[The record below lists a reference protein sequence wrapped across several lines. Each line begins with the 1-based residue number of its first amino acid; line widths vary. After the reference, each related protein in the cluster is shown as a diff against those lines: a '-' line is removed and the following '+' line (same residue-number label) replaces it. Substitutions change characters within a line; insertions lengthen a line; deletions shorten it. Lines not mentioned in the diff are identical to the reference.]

1 MSESRAGSERSD
13 FQRPLVMG
21 VLNVTPDS
29 FSDGGKYDSV
39 DSAID
44 HARLLLIGGANII
57 DIGGESTRPGAPRVA
72 PEVEL
77 SRVLPVIDALVAELA
92 ATNRRD
98 VRISV
103 DTMNATT
110 ALAAVSAG
118 AHIINDV
125 SGGLADP
132 KMFSVAAATGA
143 EIVIS
148 HWRGFSDGMDQLN
161 TYLDLAAE
169 VAAELKL
176 RIDAAIA
183 AGVSRNKIILDPGL
197 GFAKDMGQNW
207 ELVARLD
214 ELDKLGL
221 PVLVGAS
228 RKRFIGTIARQDEA
242 ARRVPGSLAVA
253 LAPRGIR
260 VNAISFASVM
270 SASLQA
276 ALKECHA
283 LSLLASPD
291 LAVVTAL
298 GLQERI
304 VDTGPVHARM
314 ARWPKGTLSLY
325 PGAEHEV
332 MMERPDTRARFFDEA
347 CALFDLHL

>member
-1 MSESRAGSERSD
+1 MSESRTGSERSD

-39 DSAID
+39 ESALD

-176 RIDAAIA
+176 RIDAAVA

-228 RKRFIGTIARQDEA
+228 RKRFIAGALDAGLDEA
-242 ARRVPGSLAVA
+242 DTESGQINNGRR
-253 LAPRGIR
+253 
-260 VNAISFASVM
+260 
-270 SASLQA
+270 
-276 ALKECHA
+276 
-283 LSLLASPD
+283 D
-291 LAVVTAL
+291 LATAVLTAL
-298 GLQERI
+298 LLQRKLWGVRVHNVVATNDAIAI
-304 VDTGPVHARM
+304 VEALRF
-314 ARWPKGTLSLY
+314 
-325 PGAEHEV
+325 AE
-332 MMERPDTRARFFDEA
+332 DGKSGQS
-347 CALFDLHL
+347 

>member
-1 MSESRAGSERSD
+1 MSESRPDSNRPD

-29 FSDGGKYDSV
+29 FSDGGDYDSV
-39 DSAID
+39 ESALD
-44 HARLLLIGGANII
+44 HARVLIIGGANVI
-57 DIGGESTRPGAPRVA
+57 DIGGESTRPGAARVA

-77 SRVLPVIDALVAELA
+77 SRVIPVIDALVAELA

-98 VRISV
+98 VRISI

-118 AHIINDV
+118 AQIINDV

-176 RIDAAIA
+176 RIDAADS

-228 RKRFIGTIARQDEA
+228 RKRFIAGALDAELEA
-242 ARRVPGSLAVA
+242 DDAATGQISNNRR
-253 LAPRGIR
+253 
-260 VNAISFASVM
+260 
-270 SASLQA
+270 
-276 ALKECHA
+276 
-283 LSLLASPD
+283 D
-291 LAVVTAL
+291 LATAVLTAL
-298 GLQERI
+298 LLQRKLWGVRVHNVVATNDAIAI
-304 VDTGPVHARM
+304 VE
-314 ARWPKGTLSLY
+314 TLRF
-325 PGAEHEV
+325 AE
-332 MMERPDTRARFFDEA
+332 DGKSGQS
-347 CALFDLHL
+347 

>member
-1 MSESRAGSERSD
+1 MSESRTGSERSD

-39 DSAID
+39 ESALD

-77 SRVLPVIDALVAELA
+77 SRVLPVVDALVAELA

-214 ELDKLGL
+214 KLDKLGL

-228 RKRFIGTIARQDEA
+228 RKRFIAGALDAGLDEA
-242 ARRVPGSLAVA
+242 DSESGQINNGRR
-253 LAPRGIR
+253 
-260 VNAISFASVM
+260 
-270 SASLQA
+270 
-276 ALKECHA
+276 
-283 LSLLASPD
+283 D
-291 LAVVTAL
+291 LATAVLTAL
-298 GLQERI
+298 LLQRKLWGVRVHNVVATNDAIAI
-304 VDTGPVHARM
+304 VEALRF
-314 ARWPKGTLSLY
+314 
-325 PGAEHEV
+325 AE
-332 MMERPDTRARFFDEA
+332 DGKSGQS
-347 CALFDLHL
+347 